1 MSRLGLGGIIIGG
14 CIGGRGGRWRWTNG
28 GLVGRA
34 RGGNADRHGEDGEGE
49 AQGRVIEEGV
59 TRKEKRRV
67 TQSAYSAMGR
77 TLG

>member
-1 MSRLGLGGIIIGG
+1 
-14 CIGGRGGRWRWTNG
+14 
-28 GLVGRA
+28 VGRA

-49 AQGRVIEEGV
+49 AQGRAIEEGV

-67 TQSAYSAMGR
+67 TQSAYSAMGG